1 MWSLRDKILALFYK
15 RYLKTIV
22 LSGVII
28 LLISIAIS
36 IIITFTSKYLDANQS
51 ERDKSTKCKSYRALE
66 EIAVSI
72 YQSDP
77 DGGEWLAKAKEAE
90 TRRKQHKCSQLVI
103 N

>member
-1 MWSLRDKILALFYK
+1 MALFYK
-15 RYLKTIV
+15 RYLKIIL

-28 LLISIAIS
+28 LLISVLIGL
-36 IIITFTSKYLDANQS
+36 IITFTSKQLDANQS
-51 ERDKSTKCKSYRALE
+51 ERDNSTKCKSYRALE

-77 DGGEWLAKAKEAE
+77 GGGEWLVKAKEAE
-90 TRRKQHKCSQLVI
+90 TRRKQHKCSQVVI